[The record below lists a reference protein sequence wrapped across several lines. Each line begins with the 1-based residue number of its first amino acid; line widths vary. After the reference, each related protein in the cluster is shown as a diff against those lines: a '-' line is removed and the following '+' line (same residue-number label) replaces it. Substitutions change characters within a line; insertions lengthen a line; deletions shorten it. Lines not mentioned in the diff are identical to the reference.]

1 MLIAIYF
8 LINLCIAT
16 LVVTGGDE
24 GKGGLSFTEA
34 FTAFVVAMSVGL
46 PLLMI
51 FMMSML
57 HNRVQQWYYDH
68 A

>member
-8 LINLCIAT
+8 LVNLCIAT
-16 LVVTGGDE
+16 IVLSGDDKQGGS
-24 GKGGLSFTEA
+24 SFTEA
-34 FTAFVVAMSVGL
+34 FTAFVVSIAVGL
-46 PLLMI
+46 PLLLI

-57 HNRVQQWYYDH
+57 HQSVVDWYYDH